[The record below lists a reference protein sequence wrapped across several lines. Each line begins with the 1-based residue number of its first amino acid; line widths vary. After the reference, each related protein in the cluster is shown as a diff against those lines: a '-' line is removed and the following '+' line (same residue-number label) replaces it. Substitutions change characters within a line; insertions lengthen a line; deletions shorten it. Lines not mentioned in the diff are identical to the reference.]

1 MKVQL
6 VKVREHV
13 CLRREAG
20 ELQKARKQNISS
32 NISITEK
39 YLPVIIYEAS
49 DTNRPL
55 LADSKVKSLDLPT
68 SPPGGYAFWRQ
79 STSSV
84 QVSAR
89 SIIKIS

>member
-1 MKVQL
+1 MN
-6 VKVREHV
+6 
-13 CLRREAG
+13 
-20 ELQKARKQNISS
+20 RKYSCNSLYPSSTIYNQNISS

-55 LADSKVKSLDLPT
+55 LADSKVKSLDLPA